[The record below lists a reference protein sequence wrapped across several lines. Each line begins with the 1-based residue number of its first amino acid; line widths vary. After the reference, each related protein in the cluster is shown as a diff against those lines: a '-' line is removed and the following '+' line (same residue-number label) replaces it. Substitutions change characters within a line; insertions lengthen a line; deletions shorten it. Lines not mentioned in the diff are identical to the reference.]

1 MKIQKQIIMKIRFLE
16 AYSLGK
22 FAFIEGC
29 VADVHKT
36 KAEELIAEGIV
47 EPCLV

>member
-1 MKIQKQIIMKIRFLE
+1 MKVRFLKD
-16 AYSLGK
+16 YSLGK
-22 FAFIEGC
+22 FTFIEGR